1 MTKSDH
7 FKKRTLPL
15 VRIYLPGLTSSRALS
30 SRYHAVTL
38 TAIIPVAMVPVLK
51 TLPLCLTVPAIE
63 CSPIRV
69 DSTLSV
75 TNISVLGSPE
85 SLEIVIK
92 VPVYTAGS
100 LYDIAPTTESYHATE
115 ELPTD
120 IDPDMDTEE
129 LNNKESVII
138 CDFNDQL
145 SVSTQ
150 QLGYPYPILIKDY
163 SCGNKHGCFSEHCN
177 TTLYTVWGTVHV
189 PMTVVLVF

>member
-1 MTKSDH
+1 MQSNSCGFHTVRDQHLSPRVARVLRDSDQG
-7 FKKRTLPL
+7 TS
-15 VRIYLPGLTSSRALS
+15 IYYR
-30 SRYHAVTL
+30 VT
-38 TAIIPVAMVPVLK
+38 
-51 TLPLCLTVPAIE
+51 
-63 CSPIRV
+63 IR
-69 DSTLSV
+69 S
-75 TNISVLGSPE
+75 
-85 SLEIVIK
+85 
-92 VPVYTAGS
+92 
-100 LYDIAPTTESYHATE
+100 PTTESYHATE

-163 SCGNKHGCFSEHCN
+163 SCGNNHGCFSEHCN